1 VGIAQECL
9 HTAKTKKLSSIIL
22 KLDLKKAYDKVS
34 WQFLRL
40 MLIQIGLKWEVTQ
53 WIMACVSSVNM
64 AVLVNGSPTDFFKI
78 YRGLRQGCPLSPLL
92 FLLIVECF
100 NRQLKKV
107 VEEGKFHGIKV
118 ATETIITHLFFVD
131 DVLILGI
138 GKFEDWMDFQSIL
151 TNFCLAS
158 GMDVN
163 CHKSCF
169 LAQNIDSSLE
179 QRMQATFNI
188 QFVSIDEGMKYLGFY
203 IKPNNYRVADWKWLI
218 QKVEKRI
225 GNWTFRWLS
234 LGGRLILT
242 KSVLQSLPVYWL
254 SLVKIPSSILHRI
267 QQLIA
272 NFIWRGARKSSG
284 FHLANWQNIARP
296 KDNGGWGIQNLYWFA
311 QSLSAKS
318 CWRGLF
324 GKGLWN
330 LVLKKKYLKG
340 IDLTS
345 WLHKEEYKFPVASII
360 WKNFMGSLPIIKR
373 WLAWSIGCGK
383 QIMIG
388 LDPFIGCNASFRLSD
403 SLIQH
408 LNNLHIFS
416 LAQATLP
423 NAPGTQ
429 QSWLEADHLGLS
441 GEMAT

>member
-1 VGIAQECL
+1 
-9 HTAKTKKLSSIIL
+9 
-22 KLDLKKAYDKVS
+22 
-34 WQFLRL
+34 
-40 MLIQIGLKWEVTQ
+40 
-53 WIMACVSSVNM
+53 
-64 AVLVNGSPTDFFKI
+64 
-78 YRGLRQGCPLSPLL
+78 
-92 FLLIVECF
+92 VECF

-107 VEEGKFHGIKV
+107 FEEGKFHGIKV

-131 DVLILGI
+131 NVLVLGI

-151 TNFCLAS
+151 TNLFLS
-158 GMDVN
+158 FGMDVN
-163 CHKSCF
+163 YHKLCF
-169 LAQNIDSSLE
+169 LAQNIDSILK
-179 QRMQATFNI
+179 QRMHEAFNI

-225 GNWTFRWLS
+225 GNWTFCWIS
-234 LGGRLILT
+234 LGGKLILT
-242 KSVLQSLPVYWL
+242 KYVLQSLHVYWL

-267 QQLIA
+267 QQLIT
-272 NFIWRGARKSSG
+272 NFIWRGARKSLG
-284 FHLANWQNIARP
+284 FHLANWKKIARP
-296 KDNGGWGIQNLYWFA
+296 KDNGGWGIRNLYWFA
-311 QSLSAKS
+311 QSLSSKS
-318 CWRGLF
+318 CLRGIF

-340 IDLTS
+340 IYLTS
-345 WLHKEEYKFPVASII
+345 WLCKEEYKFQVASFI
-360 WKNFMGSLPIIKR
+360 WKIFMGSLPIIKQ

-388 LDPFIGCNASFRLSD
+388 LDPFIRCNASFRLSD

-416 LAQATLP
+416 LAQTTLP

-429 QSWLEADHLGLS
+429 QSWLNANHLGLS
-441 GEMAT
+441 GEMATKWNNDHTIFRSSGISLN